1 MCEEKGG
8 CGEITADNI
17 TENASIVGSLDSDS
31 LYLHVLHV
39 DDDETQLEMLKLF
52 MDRLDGS
59 VEVQSCSCPF
69 EALRL
74 VAENGFDCVVSDYL
88 MPRMNG
94 IEFAARV
101 KELKDIPFILYTGQG
116 SEEVAEHAFQAGAD
130 DYIRKEL
137 EPSHYE
143 VLLNR
148 IRHAVDKYRAEQIY
162 RVVFDSNPEAILV
175 TIDNVIA
182 YSNSSAVSLF
192 DVENSY
198 DLVGRR
204 FTDFLL
210 DTESDEVSWISL
222 QRIVSD
228 NRVIPFELSLRCD
241 SGELRLVMG
250 TVQNMYFFGK
260 PAQFYFLRD
269 ITERREMERGLM
281 HTQHQFD
288 RILNHSLL
296 GIALVDEGMRIHRS
310 NFLFRKVL
318 GLDQEVEYFKLLDS
332 PNVFSKLHG
341 RLLPSDSVH
350 FDLVLDFAELNEK
363 GFLDS
368 NRRDVA
374 RIEMIVSPI
383 MLETG
388 DAGYLVQVMNLSE

>member
-1 MCEEKGG
+1 MRERERVRR
-8 CGEITADNI
+8 ITADNI
-17 TENASIVGSLDSDS
+17 SEKSSITGSLVSGNS
-31 LYLHVLHV
+31 YLNVLHV
-39 DDDETQLEMLKLF
+39 DDDENQLEMLRLF
-52 MDRLDGS
+52 MDRLDDS
-59 VEVQSCSCPF
+59 VKVKSCNNPL

-74 VAENGFDCVVSDYL
+74 IAVNGFDCVVSDYL
-88 MPRMNG
+88 MPNMNG
-94 IEFAARV
+94 IEFASRV

-143 VLLNR
+143 VLLKR

-175 TIDNVIA
+175 TIDNVIE
-182 YSNSSAVSLF
+182 YSNRSAVSLF
-192 DVENSY
+192 GVGNSF

-210 DTESDEVSWISL
+210 NTESDEVSWISL

-228 NRVIPFELSLRCD
+228 NRIVPFELSLRCD
-241 SGELRLVMG
+241 SGVLRLVMG

-288 RILNHSLL
+288 RILNHSLI
-296 GIALVDEGMRIHRS
+296 GIALIDDGMRIHRA
-310 NFLFRKVL
+310 NCLFRKIL
-318 GLDQEVEYFKLLDS
+318 GLDTDEQYFMLLDEPS
-332 PNVFSKLHG
+332 VFSKVHG
-341 RLLPSDSVH
+341 RLLPSDSIH
-350 FDLVLDFAELNEK
+350 FDLMLNFREHK
-363 GFLDS
+363 ENGFLES
-368 NRRDVA
+368 NRVDIA
-374 RIEMIVSPI
+374 RVEMIVSPI
-383 MLETG
+383 SLELG
-388 DAGYLVQVMNLSE
+388 VSGYLVQVMETTE